1 MSFEPPE
8 AGHPPHHGTGH
19 RWLDIALAA
28 SAMLVSVISLFVAI
42 SHGKVMEEMVDANK
56 KMVAAS
62 SWPYLQ
68 FTNTIDIDSLA
79 SSLDNRGVG
88 PARIKT
94 FEWLVDGTPIATWR
108 DLMTHCCADALS
120 SQGGKLS
127 FTNSSVAGQVLP
139 AREKINVFTLK
150 DTQGHEKMRLSLIA
164 SVSRMERRVCYCSV
178 FGECWRLSTAES
190 GDPKPVPSC
199 PEIKVPFVGYE
210 EAELYAGVKPIR

>member
-8 AGHPPHHGTGH
+8 TRHAAHHGTGH
-19 RWLDIALAA
+19 RWLDIVLAA

-42 SHGKVMEEMVDANK
+42 SHGKVMEEMVEANK

-68 FTNTIDIDSLA
+68 FTNTIDTGSLS

-94 FEWLVDGTPIATWR
+94 FVWLVDGAPVTTWKE
-108 DLMTHCCADALS
+108 LMTRCCADALA
-120 SQGGKLS
+120 SQDGKAS

-139 AREKINVFTLK
+139 AREKINVFTLQ
-150 DTQGHEKMRLSLIA
+150 DTPGHEKMRLSLIA
-164 SVSRMERRVCYCSV
+164 AVTRMERRVCYCSV
-178 FGECWRLSTAES
+178 FDECWQLSTAER
-190 GDPKPVPSC
+190 GDPKPVPFCS
-199 PEIKVPFVGYE
+199 EIKKPFVGYG
-210 EAELYAGVKPIR
+210 EAELYGKVKPQS